1 MELFVTGLMNILHWQ
16 VILILLSGV
25 AVGIAIGSLPGLT
38 ATMGVALILPITFG
52 MDPITGILLLVGVYF
67 GAIYGG
73 SIAAILLRTP
83 GTPSSAATALDGYPL
98 SQKGLARK
106 ALTVSTLSS
115 GIGGILSVIV
125 LILLSPHLAQFA
137 LRFSAPETFAL
148 AVFGLSIIASV
159 SGRSLV
165 KGLMAGCAGLLVC
178 TIGVDPTGGFPRF
191 TFGSTNLMSG
201 VNFIPVMIGLF
212 AAAQA
217 FQMMEDV
224 FKKDNIIQKME
235 KVKLKWAEFKGLIVT
250 ILRSTGIGT
259 IIGMIPGAGGDIAA
273 FVAYNEA
280 QRFSKNPE
288 GFGTGKL
295 EGVAAPEAANN
306 GSTGGAMIPLLTLG
320 IPGDA
325 VTAVMLGALMVQG
338 LQPGPLLFEHNAD
351 IVYTLFVGMIAA
363 NLVMIGFGLLG
374 IRLFVKVLLVPKE
387 ILAPVILVLCIV
399 GSYAL
404 GNNFFDVWVMF
415 LAGIIGYF
423 MLKYDF
429 PASPVILALI
439 LGPLMESS
447 LRRALVM
454 SEGSLSVLFTRPIS
468 AVLLMLALIT
478 LFVPF
483 IKAWYAKRHVV
494 SDEQSKGM

>member
-1 MELFVTGLMNILHWQ
+1 
-16 VILILLSGV
+16 
-25 AVGIAIGSLPGLT
+25 
-38 ATMGVALILPITFG
+38 
-52 MDPITGILLLVGVYF
+52 
-67 GAIYGG
+67 
-73 SIAAILLRTP
+73 
-83 GTPSSAATALDGYPL
+83 
-98 SQKGLARK
+98 
-106 ALTVSTLSS
+106 
-115 GIGGILSVIV
+115 
-125 LILLSPHLAQFA
+125 
-137 LRFSAPETFAL
+137 
-148 AVFGLSIIASV
+148 
-159 SGRSLV
+159 
-165 KGLMAGCAGLLVC
+165 
-178 TIGVDPTGGFPRF
+178 
-191 TFGSTNLMSG
+191 MSG

-280 QRFSKNPE
+280 QRFSKDPE
-288 GFGTGKL
+288 SFGTGKL

-483 IKAWYAKRHVV
+483 IKAWYAKRHVF
-494 SDEQSKGM
+494 SDEQSKGI